1 MSIFCAVPGSVADG
15 GSQYTPVEVGKKDNL
30 GMGVRESTLRRETGL
45 DLTSKA
51 SPVRKFSQVS
61 LSQNTDS
68 HGGYSSCQGV
78 G

>member
-15 GSQYTPVEVGKKDNL
+15 GSQYTPAEVERKDSSE
-30 GMGVRESTLRRETGL
+30 MGVRESTLRRETGL

-51 SPVRKFSQVS
+51 SPVRNFSRIS

-68 HGGYSSCQGV
+68 HDGYSSCQGV